1 MSQPTNK
8 PTEVKTVRGGEVFKK
23 TPEERKAKKEQE
35 EKQKKEDFLKG
46 LKEKFGGKKS
56 DWFR

>member
-23 TPEERKAKKEQE
+23 TPEERKAVKAAISFWKRSQRTSN
-35 EKQKKEDFLKG
+35 
-46 LKEKFGGKKS
+46 GK
-56 DWFR
+56 